1 MFQKRCKYLM
11 KVRSSVHNWFSFILV
26 NSLRDSI
33 TSVPVYTG
41 STAFELGAREGS
53 WEPLVKE
60 RLDEEIKLVS
70 LRWNQPWI
78 LIGRTDAEGEAPVL
92 WSPDVN
98 CWLIGKVPDAG
109 KDGGQKEKRVS
120 EDEMAE
126 WHHSCTGHELGPT
139 LGDGEGQGG
148 LAYYSPWG
156 YKELDMTG
164 PLNNNNNKHLVICN

>member
-11 KVRSSVHNWFSFILV
+11 KVWSSVHNWFSFTLV

-41 STAFELGAREGS
+41 STAFECVAREGS

-70 LRWNQPWI
+70 LRGNQPWI
-78 LIGRTDAEGEAPVL
+78 LIGRTDAEGEAPVF

-98 CWLIGKVPDAG
+98 SWLTGKVPDAG
-109 KDGGQKEKRVS
+109 KDRGQKEKRMS
-120 EDEMAE
+120 EDEMAG
-126 WHHSCTGHELGPT
+126 WHHWCTGHELGQT